1 MKKAESLM
9 DFLTSAGYISLQ
21 MKRSVAGHFEIDAE
35 VENRSV
41 LLLVDTGAG
50 KTVLHTGT
58 AESLGIALEN
68 SVVCGGGIGT
78 MQAAMSTAVLKM
90 FRIGSLQIESFPMYM
105 MDFSHVISGIET
117 QGGRKIDG
125 VLGADI
131 FGQRSAIIDYGEA
144 KLYFKDQ
151 HLTSL

>member
-1 MKKAESLM
+1 
-9 DFLTSAGYISLQ
+9 
-21 MKRSVAGHFEIDAE
+21 
-35 VENRSV
+35 
-41 LLLVDTGAG
+41 
-50 KTVLHTGT
+50 
-58 AESLGIALEN
+58 
-68 SVVCGGGIGT
+68 

-90 FRIGSLQIESFPMYM
+90 FQIGSLQIESFPMYM
-105 MDFSHVISGIET
+105 MDFSHVISGIEA

-151 HLTSL
+151 HLTAL

>member
-1 MKKAESLM
+1 MEKTESLK
-9 DFLTSAGYISLQ
+9 DFLTRDGYTSVQ
-21 MKRSVAGHFEIDAE
+21 MKRSVAGHFEIEAE

-58 AESLGIALEN
+58 AESLGIAMGD
-68 SVVCGGGIGT
+68 SVECGGGIGT

-90 FRIGSLQIESFPMYM
+90 FRIGPLQIESFPMYM
-105 MDFSHVISGIET
+105 MDFSHVISGIEA

-131 FGQRSAIIDYGEA
+131 LGQKSAIIDYGEA

-151 HLTSL
+151 QLVSL

>member
-1 MKKAESLM
+1 
-9 DFLTSAGYISLQ
+9 
-21 MKRSVAGHFEIDAE
+21 
-35 VENRSV
+35 
-41 LLLVDTGAG
+41 
-50 KTVLHTGT
+50 
-58 AESLGIALEN
+58 
-68 SVVCGGGIGT
+68 
-78 MQAAMSTAVLKM
+78 MSTAVLKM

-105 MDFSHVISGIET
+105 MDFSHVISGIEA

-151 HLTSL
+151 HLTSS

>member
-9 DFLTSAGYISLQ
+9 DFLTSEGYISVQ

-35 VENRSV
+35 VENHSV

-58 AESLGIALEN
+58 AESLGITMGN
-68 SVVCGGGIGT
+68 SVECGGGIGT
-78 MQAAMSTAVLKM
+78 TQAAMSTAVLKM
-90 FRIGSLQIESFPMYM
+90 FQIGSLQIESFPMYI
-105 MDFSHVISGIET
+105 MDFSHVISGIKA
-117 QGGRKIDG
+117 QGGRKVDG

-131 FGQRSAIIDYGEA
+131 LGQRSAIIDYGEA